1 MYIQWSYHL
10 TNLLIHVM
18 PQMLSVGD
26 LFKPSREIPFNPQHF
41 SSLTRKYN
49 HKFLFFI
56 YLLHFPHPKPS
67 PCTTQIQSFFFPR
80 LVWGELNP
88 LTYCFHYK
96 DQNNWTIPLGKVQ
109 RHSLNLHWSDGL
121 DTHYGSHQV
130 SKGPSLLFYPI
141 NRHTKL
147 KGLYQ

>member
-56 YLLHFPHPKPS
+56 YLLHFPHPKPIPAHAQLKFNHFAFQGWCEGNS
-67 PCTTQIQSFFFPR
+67 IPWPIASTTRIK
-80 LVWGELNP
+80 
-88 LTYCFHYK
+88 T
-96 DQNNWTIPLGKVQ
+96 T
-109 RHSLNLHWSDGL
+109 
-121 DTHYGSHQV
+121 
-130 SKGPSLLFYPI
+130 
-141 NRHTKL
+141 
-147 KGLYQ
+147 GLYPWGKYSATALIYIEVMVWIPTTEVIKYPRVLVCCFTQ